1 MSTTSAVM
9 DRGNHAGGPPA
20 RPPLIVAP
28 ADHDLTVI
36 IPAYNEEKRLPWTL
50 SELTAFLDD
59 WGVDYRVLVADD
71 GSTDGTAALT
81 HKLGPRC
88 STLRI
93 LPQGGKG
100 RAVRIAMLR
109 ATGRV
114 LCFTDADLPFQLTA
128 LRQGYEWICRG
139 GCDVVFGA
147 RDVEGAENLAP
158 RRLARR
164 LATFAFREIV
174 RRMVSHEVTDTQCGL
189 KLFSR
194 PAALEIFGRATIDG
208 FAFDAEVVLLT
219 HRLGLPFRRVP
230 VTLINEFAS
239 TLSLRRNALPM
250 LLDVIRLR
258 LRERTGRVAPAP
270 QFVFAPAAA
279 PADRRKA
286 AA

>member
-1 MSTTSAVM
+1 
-9 DRGNHAGGPPA
+9 
-20 RPPLIVAP
+20 
-28 ADHDLTVI
+28 
-36 IPAYNEEKRLPWTL
+36 
-50 SELTAFLDD
+50 
-59 WGVDYRVLVADD
+59 
-71 GSTDGTAALT
+71 
-81 HKLGPRC
+81 
-88 STLRI
+88 
-93 LPQGGKG
+93 
-100 RAVRIAMLR
+100 MLR

-147 RDVEGAENLAP
+147 RDIEGAENLAP

-230 VTLINEFAS
+230 VTLVNEFAS